1 MGEHDEAIAANR
13 ANWDQRAD
21 VHARSR
27 MYDVEGLLADPAR
40 ISEVV
45 RNDLAV
51 LAPHVSGGTVA
62 GKSLLHLQCHIGSD
76 TICWAR
82 LGAVDVHG
90 LDLSPN
96 SLAHARRLSEADG
109 AGLTLVEGDARRASE
124 VVDRRF
130 EVIVTSAGTIVWLPE
145 LRSWARSI
153 RDLLEPGGVFMIR
166 DDHPILGAMG
176 FRPWQVTE
184 DYLSGG
190 GANVYD
196 EAATYT
202 DGSVDGIT
210 HTVNH
215 EWRHDLAEVTG
226 ALLSAGLVIEALGE
240 HPFMDW
246 PAFDG
251 LVACPEG
258 WRLPD
263 GAPRIPLNFSVVA
276 RRPH

>member
-1 MGEHDEAIAANR
+1 MSEHDRAIAQNR

-21 VHARSR
+21 VHARSA
-27 MYDVEGLLADPAR
+27 MYDVDGLIADPSR
-40 ISEVV
+40 PSPVV

-51 LAPHVSGGTVA
+51 LAPHLEGGTVA
-62 GKSLLHLQCHIGSD
+62 GRSLLHLQCHIGTD
-76 TICWAR
+76 TVCWAR

-96 SLAHARRLSEADG
+96 SLAHARRIADV
-109 AGLTLVEGDARRASE
+109 TWVEGDARTASR
-124 VVDRRF
+124 VIDRTF

-153 RDLLEPGGVFMIR
+153 HDLLEPGGVFAIR
-166 DDHPILGAMG
+166 DDHPILGAMD
-176 FRPWQVTE
+176 FEPWQVSG

-190 GANVYD
+190 GANVYED
-196 EAATYT
+196 AATYT
-202 DGSVDGIT
+202 DGPTDSIT
-210 HTVNH
+210 QTVNH

-226 ALLSAGLVIEALGE
+226 ALLEAGLVVEALGE

-246 PAFDG
+246 PAFSG
-251 LVACPEG
+251 LVECPQG
-258 WRLPD
+258 WRLPE

-276 RRPH
+276 RRPG